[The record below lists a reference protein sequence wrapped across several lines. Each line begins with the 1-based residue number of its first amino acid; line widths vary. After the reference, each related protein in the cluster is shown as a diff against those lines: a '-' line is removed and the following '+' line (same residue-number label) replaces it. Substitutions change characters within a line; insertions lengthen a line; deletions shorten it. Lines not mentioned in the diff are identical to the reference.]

1 MKMMCR
7 VRVYDGGIKH
17 VLLATCSALLSYYL
31 SLVIYNYTG
40 SMASLLVPML
50 SITGALLVY
59 VRCGEQSSPFG
70 VDVLSN
76 LIDNFTSVMDLDLD
90 SELYSTITSRFEAI
104 VKSTTSEHGNPLI
117 LEMSG
122 LLHLSLLGAYKV
134 QGHTIKDKLSRSETL
149 MLQSSV
155 IDSIA
160 PWSSQLLKLLLEYN
174 VVDINNSSSF
184 TLTPLELAIKL
195 QNHEAAKMLVDRG
208 GAVCQS
214 FAPLKCSNALHY
226 AVINGNN
233 RDVQFILITVQAE
246 YLHYSNQTMTA
257 LMLQSLL
264 ADTSGYDSTFLYS
277 PLYISSIH
285 CATGLS
291 CTVYSYLSQYL
302 TSVHPVLPLPPRMLH
317 SQTCSCND
325 IMDGGDAQ
333 RRWYVNPNHLSGW
346 SSYGSFRVG
355 KNSRCDLP
363 RVSVRQSDFSQ
374 EFERLFVD
382 LGYVECSS
390 VLALL
395 MSLLCVVFQL

>member
-1 MKMMCR
+1 MMCR
-7 VRVYDGGIKH
+7 VCDGGIKH
-17 VLLATCSALLSYYL
+17 VAKLRASYLSYYL
-31 SLVIYNYTG
+31 SLIIYTG

-50 SITGALLVY
+50 SVTGVLVVY
-59 VRCGEQSSPFG
+59 VQCGEHSSPLG
-70 VDVLSN
+70 VDVLSS
-76 LIDNFTSVMDLDLD
+76 LINNFTSVMDLDVD
-90 SELYSTITSRFEAI
+90 SELYSTVTSRFEAV
-104 VKSTTSEHGNPLI
+104 VKSTTSEHGNPPI

-134 QGHTIKDKLSRSETL
+134 QSHTIKDKLSRSETL
-149 MLQSSV
+149 MLQSSM

-160 PWSSQLLKLLLEYN
+160 PWSSQLLQLLLEYN
-174 VVDINNSSSF
+174 VVDINNSSRF

-226 AVINGNN
+226 AIINGNK
-233 RDVQFILITVQAE
+233 RDVQFIMITVQAE
-246 YLHYSNQTMTA
+246 YLHHSNQTMTA
-257 LMLQSLL
+257 SMLQSLL
-264 ADTSGYDSTFLYS
+264 ADTSGYDSTFPYS

-291 CTVYSYLSQYL
+291 CTVYSYLSQHL
-302 TSVHPVLPLPPRMLH
+302 TSVHAVLPLPPRMLH
-317 SQTCSCND
+317 SQTCSCDD

-355 KNSRCDLP
+355 KNNQCDLP

-374 EFERLFVD
+374 AFERLFVN